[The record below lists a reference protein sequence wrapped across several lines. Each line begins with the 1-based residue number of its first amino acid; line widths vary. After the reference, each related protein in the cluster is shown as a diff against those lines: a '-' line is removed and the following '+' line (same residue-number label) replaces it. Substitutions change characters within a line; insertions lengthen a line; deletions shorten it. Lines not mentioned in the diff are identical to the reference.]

1 MVQTTQ
7 EVKNKLTSEEIDD
20 LLSESDKFKKLDS
33 ILFLGKEWDVQSL
46 WAFIIGIVTWVIF
59 WRLFNLSD
67 IFKSWNAEN
76 VGRIT
81 FVFYIIISFVNF
93 FNSANDVPDVES
105 ERVNISSQQ
114 SFIQGGIAVFILAF
128 VFLYNIPMDERDKTH
143 IYVILITCLIVS
155 CVSIFIINV
164 QNISTNIRFV
174 RKIQQSLYNQGLILF
189 MLALFMIYIVKT
201 RVLKNIQTSIV

>member
-7 EVKNKLTSEEIDD
+7 EVKNKLTSAEIDE

-33 ILFLGKEWDVQSL
+33 IVFLGKEWDVQSL

-67 IFKSWNAEN
+67 IFKSWKAEN

-105 ERVNISSQQ
+105 ERVNIASQQ

-164 QNISTNIRFV
+164 QNVSTNIRFV

-201 RVLKNIQTSIV
+201 RILKNL